1 MGTRKITVGEIDYI
15 TPLRTYG
22 PIITPTFYDESIVY
36 QLVRRNYTVFE
47 HSTEDATRGKKIKL
61 TISNFNDPKRFH
73 DESVK
78 PMDRSNLTGVAA
90 VGKATVVNPTAPSAP
105 VDIPQEK
112 TQDETPVAIPEGMTP
127 APEVKEIPAANPI
140 NNAGL
145 TKKQRKELAR
155 KAAEEKAKAEAANT
169 EANAE
174 ADEQAT
180 VEISTTEETI
190 SGPQSLKE

>member
-1 MGTRKITVGEIDYI
+1 MGTRKITVGEMDYI

-73 DESVK
+73 DETVK
-78 PMDRSNLTGVAA
+78 PMDRSNLTGVTAT
-90 VGKATVVNPTAPSAP
+90 GKATVVNPTAPSAP

-112 TQDETPVAIPEGMTP
+112 VQDETPVSLPEEAAS

-155 KAAEEKAKAEAANT
+155 KAAEEKAKADAEKAEIND
-169 EANAE
+169 NA
-174 ADEQAT
+174 DDQAT
-180 VEISTTEETI
+180 TETPTTEETT